1 MITILP
7 FVGQHPRMVFVVVV
21 VVVIIVVVPSL
32 FSSRIIDVG
41 GRFVAAFLGRP
52 QHARTHFRVVRT

>member
-7 FVGQHPRMVFVVVV
+7 FVGQHPRIVVVV

-52 QHARTHFRVVRT
+52 QHARTHFRIVRT